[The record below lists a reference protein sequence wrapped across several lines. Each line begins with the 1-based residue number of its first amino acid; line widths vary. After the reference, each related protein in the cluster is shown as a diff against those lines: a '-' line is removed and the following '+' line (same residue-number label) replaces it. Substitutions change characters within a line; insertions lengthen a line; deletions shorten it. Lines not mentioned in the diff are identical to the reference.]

1 MATAK
6 KTTTKPP
13 APPATATQA
22 PPPAEAT
29 TAPITHSSAITDLGH
44 ARALPACSGW
54 AHEYEQPAYAEGT
67 IEKFYDTDGATVMR
81 IVVCDGVPAKAPVQ
95 INQED

>member
-22 PPPAEAT
+22 PPPAEA
-29 TAPITHSSAITDLGH
+29 ADAIHHFSDITDLGK

-54 AHEYEQPAYAEGT
+54 AHEYAHPTYAEGT
-67 IEKFYDTDGATVMR
+67 IANFYDADGKTVMR
-81 IVVCDGVPAKAPVQ
+81 IVVCDGMPAKAPVQ